1 MAITSAN
8 QLELLQTAE
17 AVAREKMIDPELVI
31 EAMEESLA
39 RAAKSRYGA
48 EMDIRVSIDR
58 KTGVATFTR
67 VRTVTDQEEL
77 ENYQA
82 EMTAASALETVKAQ
96 KSDLVVLSGKR
107 EVFDPETETS
117 ETFPNRRFLLRK
129 PTELDR
135 ALADGVDQDTPP
147 VAGDELVDQVPPVE
161 MGRIAA
167 QSAKQVILQKVRE
180 AERDR
185 QFEEFKDRA
194 GTIINGVVKR
204 EEYGNVI
211 VDIGRGEGVLR
222 RNEKIGR
229 ESYRPN
235 DRIRCYIKDVRRET
249 RGPQIFLS
257 RTAPEFMA
265 ELFKMEVPEIYD
277 GIIEIKA
284 VARDP
289 GSRAKIAVISYDN
302 SIDPV
307 GACVGMRGSR
317 VQAVVNELQ
326 GEKIDIIPW
335 NEDQPTFLVNALQPA
350 EVSKVVLDEDAERIE
365 VVVPDEQLS
374 LAIGRRGQNV
384 RLASQLTGLDI
395 DIMTEAEESERRQ
408 AEFALRTNMFVDTL
422 DVDEVLAQ
430 LLVSEGFTS
439 LEEVAYVEQEELLVI
454 DGFDEDTAEE
464 LQTRA
469 REHLEEQARKAMER
483 ARELG
488 VDDTLI
494 DFEGLT
500 PQMLEALAEDGVK
513 TLEDFATCADW
524 ELAGGWTTVD
534 GERVKDDGVLEK
546 FDVSLEEAQT
556 LIMTAR
562 VALGWVKPEDLVG
575 GASEDA
581 EEGADD
587 AAEDAEDA
595 QA

>member
-17 AVAREKMIDPELVI
+17 AVAREKMIDPGLVI

-58 KTGVATFTR
+58 KNGKATFTR
-67 VRTVTDQEEL
+67 VRTVVAEEEL

-82 EMTAASALETVKAQ
+82 EFTVEQAKQYMA
-96 KSDLVVLSGKR
+96 GP
-107 EVFDPETETS
+107 EVGQQLIEE
-117 ETFPNRRFLLRK
+117 
-129 PTELDR
+129 
-135 ALADGVDQDTPP
+135 
-147 VAGDELVDQVPPVE
+147 VPPVE

-167 QSAKQVILQKVRE
+167 QSAKQVILQKIRE

-185 QFEEFKDRA
+185 QFEEFKDRV
-194 GTIINGVVKR
+194 GSIVNGLVKR

-211 VDIGRGEGVLR
+211 VDVGAGEAILR

-235 DRIRCYIKDVRRET
+235 DRIRVYIKDVRREQ

-289 GSRAKIAVISYDN
+289 GSRAKIAVISHDG

-335 NEDQPTFLVNALQPA
+335 NDDQPTFLVNALQPA
-350 EVSKVVLDEDAERIE
+350 EVSKVVLDEEAGKIE
-365 VVVPDEQLS
+365 VVVPEEQLS

-384 RLASQLTGLDI
+384 RLAAQLTGLDI
-395 DIMTEAEESERRQ
+395 DIMTEADESARRQ
-408 AEFALRTNMFVDTL
+408 KEFEARTKLFMDNL
-422 DVDEVLAQ
+422 DLDEFFAQ
-430 LLVSEGFTS
+430 LLVAEGFTN
-439 LEEVAYVEQEELLVI
+439 LEEVAYVEAEELLVI
-454 DGFDEDTAEE
+454 DGVDEATAGE
-464 LQTRA
+464 LQARA
-469 REHLEEQARKAMER
+469 RDVLEAQNKAALDAARA
-483 ARELG
+483 LG
-488 VDDTLI
+488 VEDSLI
-494 DFEGLT
+494 AFEGLT
-500 PQMLEALAEDGVK
+500 PQMLEALAKDDVK

-524 ELAGGWTTVD
+524 ELAGGWTTD
-534 GERVKDDGVLEK
+534 NGERIKDDGVLEP
-546 FDVSLEEAQT
+546 FGIELEEAQNM
-556 LIMTAR
+556 IMTAR
-562 VALGWVKPEDLVG
+562 VSLGWVDIADLEEEVAEEDEAV
-575 GASEDA
+575 DA
-581 EEGADD
+581 EGSEA
-587 AAEDAEDA
+587 
-595 QA
+595 

>member
-17 AVAREKMIDPELVI
+17 AVAREKMIDPGLVV

-58 KTGVATFTR
+58 RTGRATFTR
-67 VRTVTDQEEL
+67 VRTVVDEDEL

-82 EMTAASALETVKAQ
+82 EVTPAQAAELVKPVRPAVSVTAAKRTVELEGEEPRNETFRRFALKVQGQGSDQIDQSALP
-96 KSDLVVLSGKR
+96 GI
-107 EVFDPETETS
+107 
-117 ETFPNRRFLLRK
+117 
-129 PTELDR
+129 
-135 ALADGVDQDTPP
+135 
-147 VAGDELVDQVPPVE
+147 GDEIVDEVPPVE
-161 MGRIAA
+161 LGRIAA

-185 QFEEFKDRA
+185 QYDEFKDRA

-211 VDIGRGEGVLR
+211 VDVGRGEAILR

-229 ESYRPN
+229 EAYRPQ

-289 GSRAKIAVISYDN
+289 GSRAKIAVISYD
-302 SIDPV
+302 SGIDPV

-335 NEDQPTFLVNALQPA
+335 NEDVPTFLVNALQPA
-350 EVSKVVLDEDAERIE
+350 EVSKVVLDEEAERIE

-395 DIMTEAEESERRQ
+395 DIMTEEEESKRRQ
-408 AEFALRTNMFVDTL
+408 AEFEDRTKLFMDTL
-422 DVDEVLAQ
+422 DLDEFFAQ
-430 LLVSEGFTS
+430 LLVSEGFTN
-439 LEEVAYVEQEELLVI
+439 LEEVAYVELDELLVI
-454 DGFDEDTAEE
+454 DGVDEDTANE
-464 LQTRA
+464 LQARA
-469 REHLEEQARKAMER
+469 RDVLEEQARKALER
-483 ARELG
+483 AREMG
-488 VDDTLI
+488 VEDSLVN
-494 DFEGLT
+494 FEGLT
-500 PQMLEALAEDGVK
+500 PQMLEALAEDGIK
-513 TLEDFATCADW
+513 SLEDFATCADW
-524 ELAGGWTTVD
+524 ELAGGWTSVD
-534 GERVKDDGVLEK
+534 GQRVKDDGLLEK
-546 FDVSLEEAQT
+546 FEVGLEEAQN
-556 LIMTAR
+556 LVMTAR
-562 VALGWVKPEDLVG
+562 VLLGWVDPTELEPEATEDDDTES
-575 GASEDA
+575 ASEEA
-581 EEGADD
+581 EE
-587 AAEDAEDA
+587 E
-595 QA
+595 

>member
-17 AVAREKMIDPELVI
+17 AVAREKMIDPGLVV

-48 EMDIRVSIDR
+48 DLDIRVSIDR
-58 KTGVATFTR
+58 KTGRATFTR
-67 VRTVTDQEEL
+67 VRTVVPDDEL
-77 ENYQA
+77 ENYHAQLTVEQA
-82 EMTAASALETVKAQ
+82 KEFL
-96 KSDLVVLSGKR
+96 D
-107 EVFDPETETS
+107 DP
-117 ETFPNRRFLLRK
+117 
-129 PTELDR
+129 
-135 ALADGVDQDTPP
+135 QI
-147 VAGDELVDQVPPVE
+147 GDEIRDEVPPVE

-185 QFEEFKDRA
+185 QYEEFKDRA

-211 VDIGRGEGVLR
+211 VDIGRGEGILR

-229 ESYRPN
+229 ESYRTG
-235 DRIRCYIKDVRRET
+235 DRIRCYIKDVRREA

-257 RTAPEFMA
+257 RTDPQFMV
-265 ELFKMEVPEIYD
+265 ELFRMEVPEIYD

-289 GSRAKIAVISYDN
+289 GSRAKIAVISYDS

-350 EVSKVVLDEDAERIE
+350 EVSKVVLDEEAERIE
-365 VVVPDEQLS
+365 VVVPEEQLS

-395 DIMTEAEESERRQ
+395 DIMTEEEESARRQ
-408 AEFALRTNMFVDTL
+408 AEFEERTKLFVDTL
-422 DVDEVLAQ
+422 DLDEFFAQ

-439 LEEVAYVEQEELLVI
+439 LEEVAYVELDELLVI
-454 DGFDEDTAEE
+454 EGVDEDTAQE
-464 LQTRA
+464 LQARA
-469 REHLEEQARKAMER
+469 RDHLEELNRKALER
-483 ARELG
+483 AKELG
-488 VDDTLI
+488 VEQSLI

-500 PQMLEALAEDGVK
+500 PQMIEALAEDGVK
-513 TLEDFATCADW
+513 SLEDFATCADW

-534 GERVKDDGVLEK
+534 GERVKDEGLLEK
-546 FDVSLEEAQT
+546 FDVSLAEAQDMV
-556 LIMTAR
+556 MTAR
-562 VALGWVKPEDLVG
+562 VALGWVDPEDLVAD
-575 GASEDA
+575 ASEEPDGA
-581 EEGADD
+581 GSGETEE
-587 AAEDAEDA
+587 EV

>member
-17 AVAREKMIDPELVI
+17 AVAREKMIDPDLVVQ
-31 EAMEESLA
+31 AMEESLA
-39 RAAKSRYGA
+39 RAAKSRYGS
-48 EMDIRVSIDR
+48 EMDIRVHIDR
-58 KTGVATFTR
+58 KTGKATFTR
-67 VRTVTDQEEL
+67 VRTVVADDEL

-82 EMTAASALETVKAQ
+82 ELTVEQAKQ
-96 KSDLVVLSGKR
+96 YMENP
-107 EVFDPETETS
+107 EV
-117 ETFPNRRFLLRK
+117 
-129 PTELDR
+129 
-135 ALADGVDQDTPP
+135 
-147 VAGDELVDQVPPVE
+147 GDEIRDEVPPVE

-185 QFEEFKDRA
+185 QYEEFKDRI

-211 VDIGRGEGVLR
+211 VDVGRGEAILR

-235 DRIRCYIKDVRRET
+235 DRIRCYIKDVRREA

-289 GSRAKIAVISYDN
+289 GSRAKIAVISYDG

-335 NEDQPTFLVNALQPA
+335 NEDQATFLVNALQPA
-350 EVSKVVLDEDAERIE
+350 EVSKVVIDEEANRIE
-365 VVVPDEQLS
+365 VVVPDDQLS

-395 DIMTEAEESERRQ
+395 DIMTEAEESARRQ
-408 AEFALRTNMFVDTL
+408 AEFEERTKLFMDTL
-422 DVDEVLAQ
+422 DLDEFFAQ
-430 LLVSEGFTS
+430 LLVAEGFTS
-439 LEEVAYVEQEELLVI
+439 LEEVAYVDVDELLVI
-454 DGFDEDTAEE
+454 DGVDEDTAAE
-464 LQTRA
+464 LQARA
-469 REHLEEQARKAMER
+469 RDHLDEMNRKALEH

-488 VDDTLI
+488 VEDSLV

-500 PQMLEALAEDGVK
+500 PQMIEALSEDGVK

-534 GERVKDDGVLEK
+534 GQRVKDEGVLEK
-546 FDVSLEEAQT
+546 FDVSLEEAQN
-556 LIMTAR
+556 LVMTAR
-562 VALGWVKPEDLVG
+562 IQLGWVDPADLEPEEAAEG
-575 GASEDA
+575 
-581 EEGADD
+581 EEGGTEE
-587 AAEDAEDA
+587 AEA
-595 QA
+595 

>member
-17 AVAREKMIDPELVI
+17 AVAREKMIDPGLVI

-58 KTGVATFTR
+58 KTGRATFTR
-67 VRTVTDQEEL
+67 VRTIVEDDEL
-77 ENYQA
+77 EKYQA
-82 EMTAASALETVKAQ
+82 EFTVEQAKQYMA
-96 KSDLVVLSGKR
+96 
-107 EVFDPETETS
+107 DPEVGATYVE
-117 ETFPNRRFLLRK
+117 E
-129 PTELDR
+129 
-135 ALADGVDQDTPP
+135 
-147 VAGDELVDQVPPVE
+147 VPPVE

-211 VDIGRGEGVLR
+211 VDVGRGEGILR

-235 DRIRCYIKDVRRET
+235 DRIRCYIKDVRREV

-289 GSRAKIAVISYDN
+289 GSRAKIAVISYDG

-350 EVSKVVLDEDAERIE
+350 EVTKVVLDEEAERIE

-384 RLASQLTGLDI
+384 RLASQLTRLDI
-395 DIMTEAEESERRQ
+395 DIMTEEEESKRRQ
-408 AEFALRTNMFVDTL
+408 AEFELRTKLFMDAL
-422 DVDEVLAQ
+422 DLDEFFAQ
-430 LLVSEGFTS
+430 LLVSEGFTN
-439 LEEVAYVEQEELLVI
+439 LEEVAYVEVDELLVI
-454 DGFDEDTAEE
+454 DGVDEDTASE

-469 REHLEEQARKAMER
+469 REHLEAQAAAALSK

-488 VDDTLI
+488 AEDSLI
-494 DFEGLT
+494 EFDGIT
-500 PQMLEALAEDGVK
+500 SQMAEVLAEDGVK

-524 ELAGGWTTVD
+524 ELAGGWTTID
-534 GERVKDDGVLEK
+534 GERVKDEGLLEK
-546 FDVSLEEAQT
+546 FEITLESAQT
-556 LIMTAR
+556 MIMTAR
-562 VALGWVKPEDLVG
+562 VLLGWVDPAELESLH
-575 GASEDA
+575 ASD
-581 EEGADD
+581 DD
-587 AAEDAEDA
+587 APEGDATEEVEA
-595 QA
+595 

>member
-17 AVAREKMIDPELVI
+17 AVAREKMIDPVLVI

-48 EMDIRVSIDR
+48 EMDIRVKIDR
-58 KTGVATFTR
+58 KTGRATFTR
-67 VRTVTDQEEL
+67 VRTVVEDDAV

-82 EMTAASALETVKAQ
+82 ELTVEQAKQ
-96 KSDLVVLSGKR
+96 Y
-107 EVFDPETETS
+107 
-117 ETFPNRRFLLRK
+117 
-129 PTELDR
+129 
-135 ALADGVDQDTPP
+135 LADPKVGDTIVD
-147 VAGDELVDQVPPVE
+147 EVPPVD

-194 GTIINGVVKR
+194 GQIINGVVKR
-204 EEYGNVI
+204 EEYGNIV
-211 VDIGRGEGVLR
+211 VDIGRGEGILR
-222 RNEKIGR
+222 RNDKIGR
-229 ESYRPN
+229 ESYRN
-235 DRIRCYIKDVRRET
+235 GDRIRCYIKDVRREA
-249 RGPQIFLS
+249 RGPQVFLS
-257 RTAPEFMA
+257 RTDPRFMA

-335 NEDQPTFLVNALQPA
+335 NEDQATFLVNALQPA
-350 EVSKVVLDEDAERIE
+350 EVSKVVIDEEAGKIE

-395 DIMTEAEESERRQ
+395 DIMTEEEESQRRQ
-408 AEFALRTNMFVDTL
+408 AEFAERTKLFMDTL
-422 DVDEVLAQ
+422 DLDEFFAQ

-439 LEEVAYVEQEELLVI
+439 LEEVAYVDLDELLTIEGV
-454 DGFDEDTAEE
+454 DEDTANE
-464 LQTRA
+464 LQARA
-469 REHLEEQARKAMER
+469 RDHIEEQNRKALEAAR
-483 ARELG
+483 ALG
-488 VDDTLI
+488 AEDSLI
-494 DFEGLT
+494 AFEGLT
-500 PQMLEALAEDGVK
+500 PQMIEALAKDGVK
-513 TLEDFATCADW
+513 TLEDFATLADW
-524 ELAGGWTTVD
+524 EIAGGWTTVD
-534 GERVKDDGVLEK
+534 GERVKDDGILEP
-546 FDVSLEEAQT
+546 FDVSLEEAQNMV
-556 LIMTAR
+556 MTAR
-562 VALGWVKPEDLVG
+562 VMLGWVDPADLV
-575 GASEDA
+575 AEQEADA
-581 EEGADD
+581 EGATEGAQ
-587 AAEDAEDA
+587 AEEAGA
-595 QA
+595 